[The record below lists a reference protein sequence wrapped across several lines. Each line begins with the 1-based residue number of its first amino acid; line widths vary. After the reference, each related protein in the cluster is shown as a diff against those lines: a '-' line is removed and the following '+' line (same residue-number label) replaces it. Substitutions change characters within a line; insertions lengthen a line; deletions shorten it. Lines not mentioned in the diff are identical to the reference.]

1 MFNIVMAVHKL
12 ILDDVFD
19 EVDCTLIAIHC
30 TIEDYRLAYLLNKH
44 LGTNLTRKVSD
55 LDYSANKATYSIF
68 EWEDEKQLTTWSL
81 VSNICKTETYKQDN
95 FNSLFNTEEKITQ
108 TIYLIPEHRAVNYF
122 LKIDNEFNLNK
133 EKNILNA
140 ILKIDQIVT
149 AFSVDINQL
158 KSKDNL
164 IFS

>member
-1 MFNIVMAVHKL
+1 MAVHKL

-44 LGTNLTRKVSD
+44 LGISLIRKSSD
-55 LDYSANKATYSIF
+55 LDYSEGKCAFSIF
-68 EWEDEKQLTTWSL
+68 DWEDPKQLVNWSL
-81 VSNICKTETYKQDN
+81 VSNVYKKEVYQSSN
-95 FNSLFNTEEKITQ
+95 QKSLFDTQQKITK
-108 TIYLIPEHRAVNYF
+108 TTYLVPEYKAVNYF
-122 LKIDNEFNLNK
+122 LKIENEFNLSE
-133 EKNILNA
+133 EKNILN
-140 ILKIDQIVT
+140 KIITIPQIAT
-149 AFSVDINQL
+149 AFSIDISQL